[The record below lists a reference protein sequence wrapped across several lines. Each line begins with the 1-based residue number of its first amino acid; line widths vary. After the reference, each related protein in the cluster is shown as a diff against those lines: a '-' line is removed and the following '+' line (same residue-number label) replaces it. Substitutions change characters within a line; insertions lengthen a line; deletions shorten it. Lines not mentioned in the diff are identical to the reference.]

1 MSKYS
6 YEFSYYFG
14 IMVSSVFAFGVAL
27 YILFISL
34 YAMLDI
40 YSKIYTF
47 SALVY
52 KYGLNDAAT
61 ICFKDFA
68 YRFVEASRVDMRK
81 AVVDAP
87 KFIHELSNFYIK
99 NRSDFANFVI
109 TEKPSYYPIKLAAIY
124 NGKEISSLLK
134 VIADVSSKID
144 KQKSDELMK
153 VMSEIK
159 IFDSERI
166 FLNEVVSFIKN
177 SSKHYNFDYK
187 NSAEFLRADNV
198 FLADLKMKMG
208 GVFLESNE
216 KKICTSLHSMCFANS
231 LIEKGE
237 LDPLKSFLIFYDSA
251 NNPTCLSSSGDSET
265 RLDQA
270 LMNMLYLE
278 FKDNIYP
285 YWASPN
291 SPETTPDCIYI
302 DPVTGEPTIFELK
315 STDPTNFFDNKM
327 PINDKG
333 AVDLATLPNEVRE
346 EVLTRGAGSLRE
358 GVAKVINLK
367 DVKNKGVV
375 VHFVK
380 AAADDLRVLQGFERE
395 MIDKVEIDK
404 PGTKGNYVFK
414 LLIDD
419 ASNERYNQYLIRNEK
434 VEK

>member
-1 MSKYS
+1 
-6 YEFSYYFG
+6 
-14 IMVSSVFAFGVAL
+14 MVSSVFAFGVAL

-99 NRSDFANFVI
+99 NRNDFANFVI

-124 NGKEISSLLK
+124 NGQEMNNLLVEVITKNPPKINEHLRLDQLSS
-134 VIADVSSKID
+134 IVSKMKILD
-144 KQKSDELMK
+144 LEK
-153 VMSEIK
+153 
-159 IFDSERI
+159 I

-177 SSKHYNFDYK
+177 SSKYHNFDYK
-187 NSAEFLRADNV
+187 NSAEFLQANDA
-198 FLADLKMKMG
+198 FLADLKIKAG
-208 GVFLESNE
+208 RVLNSNE

-231 LIEKGE
+231 LIERGE

-291 SPETTPDCIYI
+291 SGFETPDCIYI

-315 STDPTNFFDNKM
+315 STDPTNFLNNKM
-327 PINDKG
+327 LINDKG

-346 EVLTRGAGSLRE
+346 EVLTRGAGPLRE